1 MKLRSP
7 QGTRVGVPDHMVAR
21 YLARGWVPVGG
32 EVEATPPP
40 SATPAE
46 PDPAPPPTPPDEAP
60 PGVMTLNRGLVPDG
74 TAKDVIDWVGD
85 DRDRARAAL
94 EAEQG
99 KGDDARTTLVA
110 RLSKL
115 AGQ

>member
-1 MKLRSP
+1 MRMRNVA
-7 QGTRVGVPDHMVAR
+7 GTVVSVPEHMAGR
-21 YLARGWVPVGG
+21 YVARGWEPVG
-32 EVEATPPP
+32 ERVRAT
-40 SATPAE
+40 
-46 PDPAPPPTPPDEAP
+46 APPPATPTDPPADIPPDEAP

-74 TAKDVIDWVGD
+74 SAKDVIDWVGD

-110 RLSKL
+110 KLTKL
-115 AGQ
+115 ADR

>member
-7 QGTRVGVPDHMVAR
+7 AGTRVGVPDHMVAR

-32 EVEATPPP
+32 EVEATSPPP
-40 SATPAE
+40 ATPAE
-46 PDPAPPPTPPDEAP
+46 PDPVPTPTPPDEAP
-60 PGVMTLNRGLVPDG
+60 PGVITLNRGLVPTG
-74 TAKDVIDWVGD
+74 TAKDVIDWVSD
-85 DRDRARAAL
+85 DRDRAKAAL
-94 EAEQG
+94 EVEQG